1 MTALLLTKIERER
14 TYKYPAFIQHYI
26 QSRTHQQLIH
36 SSVNSS
42 QTTLQLL
49 SKPTGQHTTMQFTT
63 FAFAAFAALTSA
75 AAIEKRSPL
84 EQRAPINLCPAI
96 DTPQC
101 CQLDVDGVAAVTCSA
116 RKPRDPGR
124 ALSLKTTQLTE
135 TSQPSP
141 TSQPSRTLST
151 LAPPRASAPCAAPSL
166 WYAYLAFQRHNC
178 QHLLTHY
185 RLVLASS
192 APLLRWRFVWN
203 AT

>member
-1 MTALLLTKIERER
+1 MDINN
-14 TYKYPAFIQHYI
+14 
-26 QSRTHQQLIH
+26 SSIH
-36 SSVNSS
+36 PSINSS

-116 RKPRDPGR
+116 PESDLTTVADFVDSCAAEGPS
-124 ALSLKTTQLTE
+124 ALCCTVPVAGLGL
-135 TSQPSP
+135 
-141 TSQPSRTLST
+141 L
-151 LAPPRASAPCAAPSL
+151 CAAP
-166 WYAYLAFQRHNC
+166 
-178 QHLLTHY
+178 
-185 RLVLASS
+185 
-192 APLLRWRFVWN
+192 
-203 AT
+203 